1 MFRPTLFSR
10 SCSTRT
16 LLLLD
21 FWLSWFKFVADL
33 TRRDDDIAFLRCIDG
48 DDAGDGLRADDIE
61 APSDKWVRAEIR
73 TAKEFSSLR
82 DGARHLKNNGEA
94 ESSFCDLKV
103 L

>member
-82 DGARHLKNNGEA
+82 DGARLLEKQQRSRIN
-94 ESSFCDLKV
+94 FL
-103 L
+103 